1 MFEACVGLGLVALLC
16 GAWGWWSG
24 REYDRV
30 SRANAEASRALAV
43 AQARCAAYRAIEAE
57 RANLAGW

>member
-16 GAWGWWSG
+16 GLWGWWSG

-30 SRANAEASRALAV
+30 ARANAVAARALAV
-43 AQARCAAYRAIEAE
+43 AQARCATYRAIEAE
-57 RANLAGW
+57 MAARAGW